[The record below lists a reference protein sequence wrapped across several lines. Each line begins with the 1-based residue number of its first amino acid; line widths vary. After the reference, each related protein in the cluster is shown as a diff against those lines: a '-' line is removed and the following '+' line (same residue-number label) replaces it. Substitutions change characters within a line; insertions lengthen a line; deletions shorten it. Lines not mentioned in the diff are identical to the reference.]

1 MEEPNYV
8 CLLGGKYLGRDDK
21 GKFIEQYIPCGN
33 KVYLQFNIGFVN
45 IDYNNPC
52 ELRPHCINND
62 FPHVEKFCRCVI
74 DDSGTE
80 IYLKQENIL
89 NSFRPIIH
97 KHIATIV
104 FDTVEEMNKWLIDK
118 PVNSIKDI
126 KINCKV
132 FAVMYLVTY
141 IDNGDD

>member
-1 MEEPNYV
+1 MDNMNYI
-8 CLLGGKYLGRDDK
+8 CINSGNYLGMDNK
-21 GKFIEQYIPCGN
+21 GKFIKQYISCKT
-33 KVYLQFNIGFVN
+33 KVYLEFNFGFVN
-45 IDYNNPC
+45 INNDNPC
-52 ELRPHCINND
+52 NLRPHHINGD
-62 FPHVEKFCRCVI
+62 FPYYVEKFCRCVI

-97 KHIATIV
+97 KHIATVV
-104 FDTVEEMNKWLIDK
+104 FKTVEEMNKWLIDK

-126 KINCKV
+126 KIGRKT
-132 FAVMYLVTY
+132 FIVMY